1 MKLTQLHENDLARVV
16 AVEGGPGFRQQLC
29 LRGLCEGTKLRML
42 SCTHG
47 PVLVDIKGYT
57 LALGRG
63 MAHRIVVEKVQS

>member
-1 MKLTQLHENDLARVV
+1 
-16 AVEGGPGFRQQLC
+16 
-29 LRGLCEGTKLRML
+29 ML

>member
-1 MKLTQLHENDLARVV
+1 MKLTQLHKNDVARVI
-16 AVEGGPGFRQQLC
+16 AIEGGLGTRQQLC
-29 LRGLCEGTKLRML
+29 LRGLSEGITLRMI

-63 MAHRIVVEKVQS
+63 MAQKVVVEKVR

>member
-1 MKLTQLHENDLARVV
+1 MKPTQLHENDVARVI
-16 AVEGGPGFRQQLC
+16 AIEGGPGLRQQLS
-29 LRGLCEGTKLRML
+29 LRGLSEGTKLRMV

-63 MAHRIVVEKVQS
+63 MAQRVVVEKVRE